1 MVTRIEI
8 LKWAFLPVCF
18 FYYVENDDCMVFF
31 NLILFLAA
39 VKSSFRSNGAQC
51 LLEKFDVFF
60 SIIM

>member
-1 MVTRIEI
+1 MVTRIESFKTSI
-8 LKWAFLPVCF
+8 LMVFN
-18 FYYVENDDCMVFF
+18 YVENDDCMFFF